1 MSPPVG
7 AGPPYSLQALS
18 TEAIST
24 TFATGSW
31 SQSAPNANLY
41 LQLGHYN
48 LLLRA

>member
-31 SQSAPNANLY
+31 SQHPMQTSI
-41 LQLGHYN
+41 YN
-48 LLLRA
+48 LDITICFLEHK